1 VSKLTAALLICFAS
15 AAFAQVRTIPQDA
28 KRGEMR
34 YIPDM
39 TVEVN
44 GQQLPL
50 APGIQIRDTLNMI
63 LVPAALPDKTLV
75 KYRLDGNG
83 MVRQVWILTPEEAA
97 ASAPANPFPR

>member
-1 VSKLTAALLICFAS
+1 MSKIATALLICFAS
-15 AAFAQVRTIPQDA
+15 AAAAQVRTIPADA

-39 TVEVN
+39 RVEVN

-50 APGIQIRDTLNMI
+50 APGIQVRDTLNMI
-63 LVPAALPDKTLV
+63 LVPAALPDKALV

-97 ASAPANPFPR
+97 ASAPPNPFPR

>member
-1 VSKLTAALLICFAS
+1 VSKITAALLICFAT
-15 AAFAQVRTIPQDA
+15 AALGQVRTIPQDA

-34 YIPDM
+34 YVPDM

-50 APGIQIRDTLNMI
+50 APGIQIRDPLNMI
-63 LVPAALPDKTLV
+63 LVPAALPDKALV

-97 ASAPANPFPR
+97 ASAPPNPFPR